1 MKMKR
6 LLAALLSACMV
17 ASSAPAALAAD
28 ADAPMKRGAVCATLL
43 AAADSYNPGIQQE
56 DVMHGDEN
64 GNLNVEATVTRAEAL
79 VMLSRAFGK
88 LPTPVGDAA
97 RKAYPAQ
104 NFTDV
109 PFWAETELQNVFDAG
124 IIAGT
129 SATTLSPN
137 APVTGKQL
145 DLLIDRVYALFG
157 SNLKDDFYATIN
169 KEWLDASTLKPGTQ
183 MSGTLYDLMLDT
195 EPLTA
200 LIDKAVKNPV
210 NEDERRIAA
219 LYHNILD
226 WDARNAAGLTPI
238 QPYLDAVDAT
248 QTLDELMAVKHKIAE
263 ELGSDYLIGFGL
275 SGDAKDS
282 TRYTVAFSTFS
293 PSLTKE
299 IYAEDGGSK
308 KDAYLA
314 YLQQVLEIAG
324 QDAASAKADAARF
337 WAMEKALSPHRL
349 DQQEYGDID
358 KIYNVY
364 TMDQLKALF
373 PQVDLDAVYADSG
386 LAASEQIIVADTK
399 LLETTAAYF
408 DDAHVEDLK
417 LMLRTALLMNYGGYL
432 SRDFW
437 DASDAYQAAFLG
449 TEGTQTDEE
458 VATQIVQST
467 LADELGH
474 LYAKAYFSP
483 KAKAD
488 VEDMVRD
495 FISIYKEKIQAL
507 DWMSDAT
514 KKKAIEKLDSMGVK
528 VGYPDDGA
536 WNDLLKG
543 VTLKTKAAGGSYFDN
558 MITIAK
564 ANKQLLIDWQSK
576 PVDKGLWAMS
586 PFTVN
591 ACYVP
596 TNNEIVFPAGIL
608 QAPMYDVNAS
618 REENLGGIGYIIAHE
633 ITHAFDNNG
642 AKFDKNGNATDWWTA
657 EDYAAF
663 QKLCNQAVA
672 FYEGVEAAPGIAC
685 NGTLTLSENI
695 ADLGAA
701 SCILETAKREKN
713 PDLETLFRTM
723 ARTWAST
730 MPRATAEYYAQIDVH
745 APDKLRGSRVLQSL
759 DAFYETFDIQEGDG
773 MWLAPE
779 NRVHIW

>member
-6 LLAALLSACMV
+6 TLAALLSACVV

-28 ADAPMKRGAVCATLL
+28 ATPLLRGEACYTLL
-43 AAADSYNPGIQQE
+43 EAAQDYIPDIRQADI
-56 DVMHGDEN
+56 MHGDQHGDLKIN
-64 GNLNVEATVTRAEAL
+64 DPVTRAEAL
-79 VMLSRAFGK
+79 VMLNRAFGG
-88 LPTPVGDAA
+88 LPAPVGDSA
-97 RKAYPAQ
+97 RKAYPAAS
-104 NFTDV
+104 FTDV
-109 PFWAETELQNVFDAG
+109 PFWAKTELQSVFNAG
-124 IIAGT
+124 VVAGT

-137 APVTGKQL
+137 EPVTQEQL
-145 DLLIDRVYALFG
+145 DLLIDRVYALLG
-157 SNLKDDFYATIN
+157 SNLKDDFYATVN
-169 KEWLDASTLKPGTQ
+169 KEWLDGSTLKPGAS

-200 LIDKAVKNPV
+200 LIDKAIKNPV

-238 QPYLDAVDAT
+238 QPYLDAVDAA
-248 QTLDELMAVKHKIAE
+248 QTLDDVMAVRHKIAD
-263 ELGSDYLIGFGL
+263 ELAGNFLIGFGL

-314 YLQQVLEIAG
+314 YLQQLLEIAG

-337 WAMEKALSPHRL
+337 WALEKALSPHRL

-364 TMDQLKALF
+364 TMEQLKALF

-386 LAASEQIIVADTK
+386 LAASEQIIVSDVK
-399 LLETTAAYF
+399 LLEATAAYF

-417 LMLRTALLMNYGGYL
+417 LLLRAALLMNYGGYL
-432 SRDFW
+432 TRDFW

-474 LYAKAYFSP
+474 LYAEAYFSP

-488 VEDMVRD
+488 VEDMVHD
-495 FISIYKEKIQAL
+495 FIAIYKEKLQNIS
-507 DWMSDAT
+507 WMSETT
-514 KKKAIEKLDSMGVK
+514 KQKAIEKLNTMGVK
-528 VGYPDDGA
+528 VGYPDDGE
-536 WNDLLKG
+536 WNDLLRG
-543 VTLKTKAAGGSYFDN
+543 VTLKTKAEGGSYFDN

-564 ANKQLLIDWQSK
+564 ANKQLLADWQSK

-608 QAPMYDVNAS
+608 QPPMYDVNAS
-618 REENLGGIGYIIAHE
+618 REQNLGGIGYIIAHE

-642 AKFDKNGNATDWWTA
+642 AKFDKDGNATDWWTA

-663 QKLCNQAVA
+663 QKLCDQAVT
-672 FYEGVEAAPGIAC
+672 FYNGVEAAPGIAC

-701 SCILETAKREKN
+701 SCILEAAKREAN

-723 ARTWAST
+723 ARSWAST

-759 DAFYETFDIQEGDG
+759 DEFYEVFDIEEGDG

-779 NRVHIW
+779 DRVQIW